1 MEGKEFKDNSELQ
14 EKIKAYRGAGFTEAS
29 CTLFR
34 DDVKYGISMESA
46 SMYMVATLS
55 VEQQRHISKAIREHL
70 PTELITIMIEEL
82 FDVEQIEMV
91 VEAFKSGLPIEDVK
105 KIAIESQS
113 SFSMSEA
120 FAKLKA
126 SLDEAKD
133 SVSTEQDVPEE
144 VKAMLSKLDGFMDGL
159 SENAKRY
166 DAVLAKLEATK
177 TSESG
182 EAIGTLKEQI
192 KAKDA
197 RIEKLESEIAAKNE
211 ELLEAKESLKAK
223 EQEADFS
230 KSQVADLNQQLGDQQ
245 NKLNSTAARNVSLET
260 KVNELQSEITRL
272 KEEKERMENEK
283 VQIPQTED
291 KEFKQAMQPTVMN
304 SKEPSDKEPDGMP
317 VHYQTVIVG
326 SDGTQIPIMVER
338 TERKKPRGLLAMAE
352 MFMPTKSGKNL
363 VKQMAGNNLNKQQM
377 TQIRNAILSGLNE
390 NEVADIIDSGF
401 SAEEMAEAIAVVVAD
416 KNYN

>member
-14 EKIKAYRGAGFTEAS
+14 EKIKEYRGAGFTEAS

-34 DDVKYGISMESA
+34 DDVKYGISMERA

-82 FDVEQIEMV
+82 FDVEQMEMV

-105 KIAIESQS
+105 KIALESQS

-133 SVSTEQDVPEE
+133 SVATEQDVPEE

-197 RIEKLESEIAAKNE
+197 RIEKLESEIATKNE
-211 ELLEAKESLKAK
+211 ELLEARENLKAK

-291 KEFKQAMQPTVMN
+291 KELEQAMQPTVMN

>member
-1 MEGKEFKDNSELQ
+1 MEGKEFKVNSELQ

-34 DDVKYGISMESA
+34 DDVKYGISMERA

-55 VEQQRHISKAIREHL
+55 VDQQRYISKAIREHL

-82 FDVEQIEMV
+82 FDPEQIEMV

-144 VKAMLSKLDGFMDGL
+144 VKAMLGKLDGFMDGL
-159 SENAKRY
+159 SANAKRY

-192 KAKDA
+192 KVKDA

-211 ELLEAKESLKAK
+211 ELLEAKENLKAK

-230 KSQVADLNQQLGDQQ
+230 KSQIADLNQQLGDQQ